1 MELEEKIGLNP
12 TSKRGRLHPHLLWG
26 SLLTRASGF
35 GESWIHVNQKSRP
48 KTSKARNSAW
58 KSSLLSTKRS
68 TSKVYGVEEPASYR
82 YTWITISVKPGPS
95 VYIDIFT
102 VYSFPFSFIFLSKIA
117 SGCTSY
123 SPSFPTIGMSDRTC
137 TPSPTLFFNCETLKT
152 GCTSVPAFKLS
163 Y

>member
-1 MELEEKIGLNP
+1 MPGVRQAKRVGYSFRFWADRYRVARQAGQIVRAAREARAGSKQAGKPEEQAQDKQGKELGY
-12 TSKRGRLHPHLLWG
+12 
-26 SLLTRASGF
+26 
-35 GESWIHVNQKSRP
+35 
-48 KTSKARNSAW
+48 AW

-102 VYSFPFSFIFLSKIA
+102 VYSFPFCFIFLSKIA

-152 GCTSVPAFKLS
+152 GCTSF
-163 Y
+163 